1 MIGNDLE
8 MDIAP
13 AATLEIAAI
22 WVDHTGS
29 GLPPTSPVR
38 PTRTVT
44 TLAEVL

>member
-13 AATLEIAAI
+13 AATLKIAAI

-29 GLPPTSPVR
+29 GLLPTSPVR